1 MRRLI
6 DDPPCGAQLPASCCL
21 QELYGLHRVPHR
33 LSLHPQSEKIRIYHL
48 KCFLLL
54 WKRENEKLS

>member
-6 DDPPCGAQLPASCCL
+6 DDPPRGAQLPASCCL

-48 KCFLLL
+48 KCF
-54 WKRENEKLS
+54 